1 MSEEKYPDIIELKLK
16 TCFSDAQK
24 FDQMDK
30 KNLKKKVQGPT
41 ISSSD
46 QNDERRVKKYIEISE
61 EALNAI
67 VSGKYVTGTLHRD
80 PETNK
85 IVFNVW
91 KRKPRKK
98 TADRLV
104 CKLPNGWVMESAE
117 RIKFF
122 NSVDKEIGQRMIEV
136 TMYRDVKT
144 GMQALAKDR
153 ILAGESLNN
162 SECATKQ

>member
-1 MSEEKYPDIIELKLK
+1 MLKK
-16 TCFSDAQK
+16 STK
-24 FDQMDK
+24 MDK
-30 KNLKKKVQGPT
+30 KNLKKQDQSQAVT
-41 ISSSD
+41 SSD
-46 QNDERRVKKYIEISE
+46 QNDVRRVKKYIEISE

-67 VSGKYVTGTLHRD
+67 ESGKYVTGTLHRD
-80 PETNK
+80 PKTNK

-136 TMYRDVKT
+136 TMYRNLKT
-144 GMQALAKDR
+144 GMQALALDR
-153 ILAGESLNN
+153 ILAGEAQIIN
-162 SECATKQ
+162 ECATKQ

>member
-1 MSEEKYPDIIELKLK
+1 MLKK
-16 TCFSDAQK
+16 STK
-24 FDQMDK
+24 MG
-30 KNLKKKVQGPT
+30 KNILKKKDQSQAV
-41 ISSSD
+41 SSSD
-46 QNDERRVKKYIEISE
+46 QNDVRRVKKYIEISE

-153 ILAGESLNN
+153 ILAGESLCKN
-162 SECATKQ
+162 ECATKQ

>member
-1 MSEEKYPDIIELKLK
+1 MMSEEKYPDIIELKLK

-24 FDQMDK
+24 IDQMEK

-80 PETNK
+80 
-85 IVFNVW
+85 
-91 KRKPRKK
+91 
-98 TADRLV
+98 
-104 CKLPNGWVMESAE
+104 PNGWVMESAE

-153 ILAGESLNN
+153 ILAGESLCKN
-162 SECATKQ
+162 ECATKQ